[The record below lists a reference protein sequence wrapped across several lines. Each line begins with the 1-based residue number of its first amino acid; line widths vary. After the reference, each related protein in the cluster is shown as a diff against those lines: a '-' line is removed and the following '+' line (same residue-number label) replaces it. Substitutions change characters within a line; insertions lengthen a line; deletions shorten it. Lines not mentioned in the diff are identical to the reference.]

1 MRRAEKKFYHK
12 LYAVIILCAAI
23 VGCLIYLTATGGMDK
38 ITEIARNK
46 GKENNTTA
54 AVTSS
59 AAAEATASVSAA
71 PSAAA
76 TVQPAQ
82 TPSSAP
88 SSTPDTV
95 SDDSLLRIVNHGQPL
110 SPDYVPADLRTVNV
124 NSLREEQLRS
134 EAAASLEQM
143 FAAAQADGVQLTLV
157 SAYRSYEYE
166 QGLYSYYTEQ
176 FGQAY
181 ADTIDDQPGYSEH
194 QLGLAVDIDETGDE
208 ACTLDACFDSTSA
221 YAWLDA
227 HAAEYGWVAR
237 YPAGT
242 QEETGIIYSPWA
254 YRYVG
259 VETAKAVKNSGKT
272 LEGYF
277 GGMQ

>member
-1 MRRAEKKFYHK
+1 M
-12 LYAVIILCAAI
+12 LYAVIFLCAAF

-143 FAAAQADGVQLTLV
+143 YAAAQADGGQLTLV
-157 SAYRSYEYE
+157 SAYRSYE
-166 QGLYSYYTEQ
+166 
-176 FGQAY
+176 
-181 ADTIDDQPGYSEH
+181 
-194 QLGLAVDIDETGDE
+194 
-208 ACTLDACFDSTSA
+208 
-221 YAWLDA
+221 
-227 HAAEYGWVAR
+227 
-237 YPAGT
+237 
-242 QEETGIIYSPWA
+242 
-254 YRYVG
+254 
-259 VETAKAVKNSGKT
+259 
-272 LEGYF
+272 
-277 GGMQ
+277 